1 MRHHG
6 FMSDVKTILNKLFPG
21 LAWLQDYQRSIFKQ
35 DLISGLVI
43 AFMLIPQG
51 MGYALVA
58 GIPPEYGLYACIF
71 PPIVYALLGTS
82 NKISMGPVALDSIL
96 IITGLSVLAE
106 PGSERYLELA
116 IALTLMVGGL
126 QFGLGLLKFGF
137 ISNFLSYP
145 VILGYTSAAA
155 LIIIGTQLETMVGI
169 DIEGGNIFDLLYQ
182 LFLQAPNWSWVTL
195 GIGALGMFIM
205 IVPKRRFPSIPFPLL
220 LLVFGMVAS
229 GIWDI
234 QTIGVDVVSSIPQ
247 GLPSFN
253 LPTMS
258 MSDIEALLPLA
269 ITVALMGYVG
279 TMSICKSLENPTDK
293 LHTKPNRELIAVGA
307 ANLVGSLF
315 RAFPV
320 SASFSRSAAFRE
332 AGAKT
337 QVSAIFSSLFIG
349 VSVLIVAPLF
359 ASYPLPKVILA
370 AIIIVSVSGLFKYSE
385 MKAMHGQNKREFY
398 ILLITFLATLIFGV
412 QEGLILGISLSIL
425 MMIYNTTSP
434 HMTELGLI
442 ENGDLYRN
450 INRFTEARIRDDV
463 LIFRFDAP
471 LYFANNNYFVSAL
484 YSWIKQR
491 DMSAL
496 EFVVLDA
503 ESINTVDS
511 TALIM
516 LQQVIE
522 NLQKQGVEFY
532 ITNAIGPVRDT
543 IRASKLSDYMTE
555 KTMFSTINDA
565 ITYIDKG
572 VNLHAA
578 QALQT
583 NPNSMDNIN
592 SEEKP

>member
-1 MRHHG
+1 ML
-6 FMSDVKTILNKLFPG
+6 TKLFPG
-21 LAWLQDYQRSIFKQ
+21 LIWLQGYRRSTFKS

-58 GIPPEYGLYACIF
+58 GLPPEYGLYACIF
-71 PPIVYALLGTS
+71 PPVVYALLGTS

-116 IALTLMVGGL
+116 ILLTLMVGLL
-126 QFGLGLLKFGF
+126 QLGLGLLKFGF
-137 ISNFLSYP
+137 IANFLSYP
-145 VILGYTSAAA
+145 VIVGYTSAAA
-155 LIIIGTQLETMVGI
+155 LIIIGTQLETMLGV
-169 DIEGGNIFDLLYQ
+169 DVVGGNIFELLYQ
-182 LFLQAPNWSWVTL
+182 LYMAVPDWSWITL
-195 GIGALGMFIM
+195 GIGVLGMLIM
-205 IVPKRRFPSIPFPLL
+205 TVPKQRFPSLPFPLF
-220 LLVFGMVAS
+220 LLVLGMVAS

-234 QTIGVDVVSSIPQ
+234 QGMGVDVVSSIPH
-247 GLPSFN
+247 GLPSFY
-253 LPTMS
+253 LPNVS
-258 MSDIEALLPLA
+258 MSDLEALVPVA

-293 LHTKPNRELIAVGA
+293 VYAQPNLELIAVGA
-307 ANLVGSLF
+307 ANLVGSLC

-337 QVSAIFSSLFIG
+337 QVSAVFSSLFIG
-349 VSVLIVAPLF
+349 GAMLVVAPLF
-359 ASYPLPKVILA
+359 TFYPLPKVLLS
-370 AIIIVSVSGLFKYSE
+370 AIIIVSVSGLFKYGQ
-385 MKAMHGQNKREFY
+385 MKTLYAHNKREFY
-398 ILLITFLATLIFGV
+398 ILLITFLATLVLGV
-412 QEGLILGISLSIL
+412 QEGLLMGVSLSIL
-425 MMIYNTTSP
+425 MMIYNTASP
-434 HMTELGLI
+434 HMTELGSI
-442 ENGDLYRN
+442 QNGKLYRN
-450 INRFTEARIRDDV
+450 INRFTEAYVRDDV

-471 LYFANNNYFVSAL
+471 IYFVNKDYFVSAL
-484 YSWIKQR
+484 YRWIKQR
-491 DMSAL
+491 NMQAL
-496 EFVVLDA
+496 RFVVLDA

-511 TALIM
+511 TAVIM

-522 NLQKQGVEFY
+522 NLQKQGIQFY

-543 IRASKLSDYMTE
+543 IKTSILSDYMTE

-572 VNLHAA
+572 INLHAT

-583 NPNSMDNIN
+583 NPQSTDNNIG
-592 SEEKP
+592 